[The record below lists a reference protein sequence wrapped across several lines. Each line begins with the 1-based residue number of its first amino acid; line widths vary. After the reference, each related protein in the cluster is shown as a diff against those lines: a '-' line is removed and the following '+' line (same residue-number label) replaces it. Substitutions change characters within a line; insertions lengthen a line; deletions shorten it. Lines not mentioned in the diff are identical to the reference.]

1 MGEEKLKRLFTILLV
16 ALLPLVAQDS
26 TRVKECR
33 PRIVKKAQMKKWVV
47 AGGIAF
53 VSYYA
58 GYVQGKHERKRR
70 YGRRHI
76 GDKDYPG
83 K

>member
-1 MGEEKLKRLFTILLV
+1 M
-16 ALLPLVAQDS
+16 PLAAQDS
-26 TRVKECR
+26 TKVKIGKHR
-33 PRIVKKAQMKKWVV
+33 AKIVRKAQMKKWVIV
-47 AGGIAF
+47 GGITL